1 MSALLDKW
9 FGGQN
14 SARVAKDRLKLVLA
28 YERSA
33 RLPYIEEMKKEILA
47 VVQKYTHT
55 TKIDVRT
62 NSNHNID
69 TLEVEIILEKEG
81 INPRC

>member
-1 MSALLDKW
+1 MNALLHKLL
-9 FGGQN
+9 GGQN

-62 NSNHNID
+62 NSSHDID
-69 TLEVEIILEKEG
+69 TLEVEIVLERAE
-81 INPRC
+81 NPPC

>member
-1 MSALLDKW
+1 MSAWLDKW
-9 FGGQN
+9 FRGQS

-28 YERSA
+28 YERSM

-55 TKIDVRT
+55 SKIDVRT

-69 TLEVEIILEKEG
+69 TLEVEIVLEHG
-81 INPRC
+81 SDHA

>member
-9 FGGQN
+9 FKGAS
-14 SARVAKDRLKLVLA
+14 SADVAKDRLKLVLA
-28 YERSA
+28 YERSM

-47 VVQKYTHT
+47 VVQKYIQT

-62 NSNHNID
+62 SSNHNMD
-69 TLEVEIILEKEG
+69 TLEVEIVLESR
-81 INPRC
+81 NP